1 MIEAGVGGNN
11 TSCDVLVVG
20 GGPAGCAAALTLLK
34 YSPLS
39 VAVVEYSDYDQTR
52 VGETVSPGV
61 QPLLGYLDAWERFVA
76 DEHLPAYST
85 CAAWGSSEVVSR
97 DFLFTGYGNG
107 WHLDRQR
114 FDRALADQVAER
126 GGTLLT
132 GTRVAA
138 LSRDTDHRW
147 RCSIASKDGPKRE
160 LSARFIIDASG
171 KKSAIARRLGARQ
184 QVYDYLLGVIG
195 FYEFPD
201 DEVRPH
207 YTLVE
212 TCQSGWWYSSLL
224 PNRRMVVALMSDI
237 DVVRHARAQ
246 RMEGWNG
253 MLAATEHTR
262 QRLARAR
269 PSAPLQVRPAH
280 SHMLQ
285 PAAGPGWIAAG
296 DAAASFDPLA
306 AIGIGHALTSGI
318 HAARVAF
325 DELAFDGNIMS
336 HYTDNLARNFH
347 QYLNIRRQYYLIEQR
362 WPESLFWSRRHQA
375 LETVPRKGESL

>member
-1 MIEAGVGGNN
+1 MIEAEVESNITN
-11 TSCDVLVVG
+11 CDVLVVG

-39 VAVVEYSDYDQTR
+39 VAVVECSDYDQTR
-52 VGETVSPGV
+52 VGETISPGV
-61 QPLLGYLDAWERFVA
+61 QPLLGYLGVWERFVA

-107 WHLDRQR
+107 WHLDRRR
-114 FDRALADQVAER
+114 FDRALADEVEGR
-126 GGTLLT
+126 GGLLLT
-132 GTRVAA
+132 RTRVAA
-138 LSRDTDHRW
+138 LSRETDGSW
-147 RCSIASKDGPKRE
+147 RCLIAPKDGPQRA

-171 KKSAIARRLGARQ
+171 KKFALARRLGARQ
-184 QVYDYLLGVIG
+184 QVYDYLLGVVG
-195 FYEFPD
+195 FYEFDD
-201 DEVRPH
+201 DEARPH

-212 TCQSGWWYSSLL
+212 TCPSGWWYSSLL
-224 PNRRMVVALMSDI
+224 PDKRMVVAFMSDI
-237 DVVRHARAQ
+237 DVVRHTRAQ
-246 RMEGWNG
+246 RTEGWNA

-262 QRLARAR
+262 QRLAGAR

-280 SHMLQ
+280 SGILQ

-306 AIGIGHALTSGI
+306 SMGIGHALTSGI

-325 DELAFDGNIMS
+325 DELAFDSTLMT
-336 HYTDNLARNFH
+336 HYTNNLARNFY
-347 QYLNIRRQYYLIEQR
+347 QYLNMRRQYYLIEQR
-362 WPESLFWSRRHQA
+362 WPESPFWQRRHHA
-375 LETVPRKGESL
+375 LETVTA

>member
-1 MIEAGVGGNN
+1 MIKSEVENAL

-39 VAVVEYSDYDQTR
+39 VTIVEGSDYERTR
-52 VGETVSPGV
+52 VGETVSPGI
-61 QPLLGYLDAWERFVA
+61 QPLLGYLDAWDSFMA

-85 CAAWGSSEVVSR
+85 CAAWGSPEVVSH

-107 WHLDRQR
+107 WHLDRRR
-114 FDRALADQVAER
+114 FDRALADKVAER

-132 GTRVAA
+132 RTRVAA
-138 LSRDTDHRW
+138 LSRETDDRW
-147 RCSIASKDGPKRE
+147 HCSLAPKEGPKRE

-171 KKSAIARRLGARQ
+171 KKFALARRFGARQ
-184 QVYDYLLGVIG
+184 QVYDYLLGIIG
-195 FYEFPD
+195 FYEFDD

-207 YTLVE
+207 DTLVE
-212 TCQSGWWYSSLL
+212 TCESGWWYSSLL
-224 PNRRMVVALMSDI
+224 PNRRLVVALMSDI
-237 DVVRHARAQ
+237 DVVRRARAQ
-246 RMEGWNG
+246 SMEGWNE

-262 QRLARAR
+262 QRLAHAR
-269 PSAPLQVRPAH
+269 PSAPLWVRPAH
-280 SHMLQ
+280 SHILQ

-306 AIGIGHALTSGI
+306 ALGIGHALTSGI

-325 DELAFDGNIMS
+325 DELAFDGSLMQ
-336 HYTDNLARNFH
+336 HYTNNLAQNFY
-347 QYLNIRRQYYLIEQR
+347 QYLNMRRQYYLLEQR
-362 WPESLFWSRRHQA
+362 WPTSPFWSRRHRM
-375 LETVPRKGESL
+375 LEAAAASSV